1 MKDRIEIRKDLIVVG
16 AGMSGI
22 CTALQAARLGLSV
35 GLIEAS
41 GY

>member
-22 CTALQAARLGLSV
+22 WTARQGAGVGLSG